1 METDMLPAIRTE
13 NSLQPYSIP
22 QFSIEKRDIEEFIT
36 ELQGFHEHFRDCF
49 SRSEPRDNFYRYM
62 VGQLSDLE
70 RKSIEPISLRVE
82 GGNARAMQRLISDVI
97 WDESSMLRKYHELV
111 GEDLG
116 DPYGVMIFDETSF
129 QKKGRNQ

>member
-1 METDMLPAIRTE
+1 V
-13 NSLQPYSIP
+13 SLQ
-22 QFSIEKRDIEEFIT
+22 
-36 ELQGFHEHFRDCF
+36 
-49 SRSEPRDNFYRYM
+49 
-62 VGQLSDLE
+62 
-70 RKSIEPISLRVE
+70 VE

-97 WDESSMLRKYHELV
+97 WDEGAMLRQFHELV